1 MRPVDGLDAD
11 LSSYE
16 AEMETEMLR
25 NAADGLCI
33 ALLEPARALA
43 HAADAGAP
51 PVHARGVV
59 DLAAVAFISLQAGFF
74 PGVPDFDRRLQ
85 RELSRS
91 RRRDV

>member
-1 MRPVDGLDAD
+1 MRPADGLDAD

-43 HAADAGAP
+43 HAA
-51 PVHARGVV
+51 
-59 DLAAVAFISLQAGFF
+59 LSAAESRIINWFILEFI
-74 PGVPDFDRRLQ
+74 
-85 RELSRS
+85 
-91 RRRDV
+91 

>member
-59 DLAAVAFISLQAGFF
+59 DLAAVAARGARVRAALAE
-74 PGVPDFDRRLQ
+74 PHWLR
-85 RELSRS
+85 
-91 RRRDV
+91 